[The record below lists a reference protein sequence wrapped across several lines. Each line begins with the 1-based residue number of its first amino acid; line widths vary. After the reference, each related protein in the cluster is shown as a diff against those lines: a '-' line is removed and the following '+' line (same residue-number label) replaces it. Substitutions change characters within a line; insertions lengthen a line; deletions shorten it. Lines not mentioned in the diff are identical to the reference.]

1 MKHNS
6 NSKRKLLPY
15 IFMAI
20 IATLMVLINIVARL
34 SPTFSDFYLDNIFP
48 LISFPLMLFSGI
60 FSFSVGECLIAFW
73 VIGGISGAALLI
85 VFACNKKNH
94 PKAFKKFSGFFM
106 KLVLWMLVFA
116 LSTETLNCFVMYQCT
131 PFPEKYFDETAHT
144 EELLLD
150 TLDDVATA
158 ASELCNTFDRDA
170 DGYIILDGDLSD
182 ECIAAMN
189 NISCEYSQLSGLY
202 PKPKKIVSS
211 FFMSQQG
218 MIGLFIPFT
227 MEATYNR
234 DIQPIAAP
242 ATLCHELAHL
252 KGIIQEDEANF
263 VSMVAC
269 FNSDCDAVKYSGY
282 LDALY
287 YLYSDAKKLKGTDY
301 EERLY
306 RILSVIPSIVWTND
320 ISSFT
325 ADYWEKNS
333 HKEIIPTETVQ
344 AVSETL
350 TDASLQFNGVSDG
363 IMSYYRVVELLMDYK
378 AAGNTI

>member
-1 MKHNS
+1 MKHNRH
-6 NSKRKLLPY
+6 SKRKYTVY
-15 IFMAI
+15 IIIGI
-20 IATLMVLINIVARL
+20 IALVMILINVIARF
-34 SPTFSDFYLDNIFP
+34 SPEFSDFYLDRIFP
-48 LISFPLMLFSGI
+48 IISLPLMLFSGI
-60 FSFSVGECLIAFW
+60 FPFSLGECLIAFW
-73 VIGGISGAALLI
+73 IFGGISGIAALIILLI
-85 VFACNKKNH
+85 RKRKH
-94 PKAFKKFSGFFM
+94 PKPFKRFSGFFL

-116 LSTETLNCFVMYQCT
+116 LTTETLNCFVMYQCT
-131 PFPEKYFDETAHT
+131 SFSEKYFDKTDHS

-150 TLDDVATA
+150 TLEDVATTV
-158 ASELCNTFDRDA
+158 ASLSDSFERDA
-170 DGYIILDGDLSD
+170 DGYIILDGDLYD
-182 ECIAAMN
+182 ECIAAMK
-189 NISCEYSQLSGLY
+189 NISSCYSQLSGYY
-202 PKPKKIVSS
+202 PRPKKIVSS

-218 MIGLFIPFT
+218 TIGLFIPFT
-227 MEATYNR
+227 MEATYNA
-234 DIQPIAAP
+234 DIQPIAVP

-269 FNSDCDAVKYSGY
+269 FNSDNNAVRYSGY

-287 YLYSDAKKLKGTDY
+287 YLYADAKKLKGTDY

-306 RILSVIPSIVWTND
+306 DILSLVPTIVWTND

-325 ADYWEKNS
+325 ADYWEKNQ

-350 TDASLQFNGVSDG
+350 TDASLQLNGVSDG

-378 AAGNTI
+378 AAGNTL